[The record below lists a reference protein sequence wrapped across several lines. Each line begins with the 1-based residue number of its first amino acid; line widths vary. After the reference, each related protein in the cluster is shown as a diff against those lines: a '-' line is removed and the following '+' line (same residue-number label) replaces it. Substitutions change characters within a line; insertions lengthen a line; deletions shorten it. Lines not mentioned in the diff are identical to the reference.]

1 MQQTNIHIKLELLT
15 TLNICPRCSFVIL
28 SIFIMHHKYF
38 FGSNS
43 YPTVCNS
50 KLFRNESSFSCL
62 LVTHPH
68 WYDPSLQGK
77 VAISLSPTCNLRLY
91 SFMKGWLFPQNLHLR
106 EGVQSLPSSSC
117 LEIKFPPLPHPLKLS
132 YYLPHLQ
139 LEGRCPSPRSFRQFP
154 HVSIDFI
161 FPIPQ
166 VVSMFRI
173 MRDFTSLTLSLVS
186 SQFSF
191 PLNPHLTSSSSWRCA
206 RGLLTIRNEPFPH
219 NLLT

>member
-15 TLNICPRCSFVIL
+15 TLIICPRCSFVIL

-106 EGVQSLPSSSC
+106 EGVQSLPSSSR
-117 LEIKFPPLPHPLKLS
+117 LEIKFPPLPQPIKAFILS
-132 YYLPHLQ
+132 PT
-139 LEGRCPSPRSFRQFP
+139 PS
-154 HVSIDFI
+154 
-161 FPIPQ
+161 
-166 VVSMFRI
+166 
-173 MRDFTSLTLSLVS
+173 
-186 SQFSF
+186 
-191 PLNPHLTSSSSWRCA
+191 A
-206 RGLLTIRNEPFPH
+206 
-219 NLLT
+219 